1 LTNEKRQELQHRSN
15 ILISFKSAKESIMY
29 TLDEGKNKIFNAAG
43 QVNQPVPDDK
53 DL

>member
-1 LTNEKRQELQHRSN
+1 MKKKQELQYRSN

-29 TLDEGKNKIFNAAG
+29 TLDEAKNKIFNTAG
-43 QVNQPVPDDK
+43 QVNEAVPGDK